1 MRRANLVQYHKHE
14 VTGWKGGKK
23 RERRGERETRK
34 ERGREG
40 TNGSGRWEEG
50 VEMRVR
56 GDGRVEGGGEGK
68 GLRAAGA
75 F

>member
-1 MRRANLVQYHKHE
+1 MREKQE
-14 VTGWKGGKK
+14 K
-23 RERRGERETRK
+23 RGN
-34 ERGREG
+34 EG
-40 TNGSGRWEEG
+40 TNGSGKWEEG